1 VHALVAD
8 AIDRSVRFTGDTDI
22 EGLYGLLDDTV
33 IRRRTGDAAALAS
46 TGSYPPP
53 LRYLPKL
60 LKTGIIALPLT
71 VTAIVGLA
79 ADYEI
84 FAATA
89 TVETGVNHYAVE
101 RLYHKNKK
109 LHHCTAVLDAETKQL
124 TGQCTERPGF
134 PEKPTGNGPNA
145 QGGMSN
151 MFGGVPVMGSWK
163 IDQIA
168 GKTEFCI
175 SRTAQCVEVTPQ

>member
-1 VHALVAD
+1 M
-8 AIDRSVRFTGDTDI
+8 
-22 EGLYGLLDDTV
+22 
-33 IRRRTGDAAALAS
+33 
-46 TGSYPPP
+46 
-53 LRYLPKL
+53 KL
-60 LKTGIIALPLT
+60 LKTGILALPLI
-71 VTAIVGLA
+71 VTATVGLA

-101 RLYHKNKK
+101 RLDHKNRK

-134 PEKPTGNGPNA
+134 PENPTGKGPNV
-145 QGGMSN
+145 QGGISN
-151 MFGGVPVMGSWK
+151 IFGGLPVMGSWK
-163 IDQIA
+163 IDKTT

-175 SRTAQCVEVTPQ
+175 SGAAQCVEVTPQS